1 MNLYLFKINTR
12 LGIKEIGVYQ
22 YPTISEELDLK
33 IRGGIEDFLEKISE
47 YEIAEYNPLID
58 HKEKL
63 QRITLE
69 ELKNDGVNFKVIHHY
84 LEEEL
89 PFENDRAKLEIL
101 ETNNEILE
109 SISFFVAE
117 VDGIFYFRRF
127 LNSAFLKQTKIVTA
141 YDSTANTLDMI
152 NKKLVVFDTT
162 FDFYLESGSDIV
174 LINNSTNFEYIAG
187 YNEFFESKKREVI
200 NHIEEIELLNNFEE
214 FKKESE
220 KKKYLR
226 LFSRVKLENIEELK
240 QQSDFLEKLSEE
252 TAGEIV
258 YNEEEEKFTVNT
270 KHTKTIL
277 HLFTYLIGID
287 MTNKIVIYPDREYI
301 RFLE

>member
-12 LGIKEIGVYQ
+12 LGKKEISVYQ

-33 IRGGIEDFLEKISE
+33 IRDGIEVFLEKTSE
-47 YEIAEYNPLID
+47 YETAEYNPLID

-69 ELKNDGVNFKVIHHY
+69 ELKNDGVNFKVIHYY
-84 LEEEL
+84 LEEES
-89 PFENDRAKLEIL
+89 PFENDLAKLKIL

-109 SISFFVAE
+109 SISFFIVE
-117 VDGIFYFRRF
+117 VDGSFYFRRF

-162 FDFYLESGSDIV
+162 FDFYLESGSNEV
-174 LINNSTNFEYIAG
+174 LINNSINFEYIAG
-187 YNEFFESKKREVI
+187 YNEFFESKKREVM
-200 NHIEEIELLNNFEE
+200 NHIAEIDLLNNFEE

-240 QQSDFLEKLSEE
+240 QQSDFLGKLSEE

-287 MTNKIVIYPDREYI
+287 MTNKIVIYQDREYI